1 MLGRNNAGLCLRLII
16 QKQREEPMDGMQIK
30 VLDVPPPI
38 LGRPLADLASALGD
52 LYRVAELQETA
63 VVLVGR

>member
-1 MLGRNNAGLCLRLII
+1 MLLRSNAGWCLRLII
-16 QKQREEPMDGMQIK
+16 QKQREEPVDGMQIK

-52 LYRVAELQETA
+52 LYRVTQSCKKPLA
-63 VVLVGR
+63 V